1 MEFVTSVVF
10 PALAT
15 ILTALAS
22 WGVTAFV
29 KWVNSK
35 IKNEKVKQAIEQ
47 AQGIINSAVAT
58 ISQTYVDE
66 LKKSGKFDEAA
77 KGAAMQKTLTLVKEQ
92 LTKEATELIGTAT
105 NDVTLWINT
114 QIEKAVRESK

>member
-1 MEFVTSVVF
+1 MEFVTNVIF

-22 WGVTAFV
+22 WGVSAFV
-29 KWVNSK
+29 KWLNSK
-35 IKNEKVKQAIEQ
+35 IKSEKVRQAMEQ
-47 AQGIINSAVAT
+47 TQCIITGAVAT

-66 LKKSGKFDEAA
+66 LKKTGKFDEAA
-77 KGAAMQKTLTLVKEQ
+77 KSLALQNAFDMVENQ
-92 LTKEATELIGTAT
+92 LTAETRELIGT
-105 NDVTLWINT
+105 VTDDITVWINT